1 MPFATA
7 HCVLDEL
14 AFAICGDARAQ
25 LGATIASK
33 LIIARSGHNCQTKFL
48 NFVVFAR
55 VFPGSIDPVRA
66 ETQPVCTHELITDA
80 IHLALYSIADRVAVQ
95 MAIEAGSDAIL
106 F

>member
-33 LIIARSGHNCQTKFL
+33 TIIARSQHNCQPKLLIFIGFT
-48 NFVVFAR
+48 
-55 VFPGSIDPVRA
+55 GSIDAIRA
-66 ETQPVCTHELITDA
+66 KMQPIGAYQLVMDA
-80 IHLALYSIADRVAVQ
+80 VHIALHRIADGVAVQ
-95 MAIEAGSDAIL
+95 MAVVAGLDAVL
-106 F
+106 L

>member
-7 HCVLDEL
+7 HCVLVEL

-33 LIIARSGHNCQTKFL
+33 LIIARSQHNCQPKLLIFIG
-48 NFVVFAR
+48 FAS
-55 VFPGSIDPVRA
+55 SIDAVRA
-66 ETQPVCTHELITDA
+66 ETQPVGAHQLIADA
-80 IHLALYSIADRVAVQ
+80 VHLALHCVADGVAVQ
-95 MAIEAGSDAIL
+95 VAVIAGLDAIL

>member
-7 HCVLDEL
+7 HCVLVEL

-33 LIIARSGHNCQTKFL
+33 TIIARSQHNCQPKLLIFIG
-48 NFVVFAR
+48 FAS
-55 VFPGSIDPVRA
+55 SIDAVRAKMQPVR
-66 ETQPVCTHELITDA
+66 TYQLVTDA
-80 IHLALYSIADRVAVQ
+80 VHIALHRIADGVAVQ
-95 MAIEAGSDAIL
+95 VAVVAGLDAIL

>member
-33 LIIARSGHNCQTKFL
+33 TIIARSCHNCQPKLLIFIGF
-48 NFVVFAR
+48 NS
-55 VFPGSIDPVRA
+55 SIDAVRA
-66 ETQPVCTHELITDA
+66 KTQPIGTDQLVVDA
-80 IHLALYSIADRVAVQ
+80 IHIALHRIADGVTVQ
-95 MAIEAGSDAIL
+95 MAIVAGPDAVFL
-106 F
+106 

>member
-33 LIIARSGHNCQTKFL
+33 TIIARCCRNCQPKLLIFIG
-48 NFVVFAR
+48 FA
-55 VFPGSIDPVRA
+55 GSIDAVRA
-66 ETQPVCTHELITDA
+66 KTQSIRTYQLIMDA
-80 IHLALYSIADRVAVQ
+80 VHIPLHRIADGVAVQ
-95 MAIEAGSDAIL
+95 MAVVAGFDAIL

>member
-33 LIIARSGHNCQTKFL
+33 LIIARSGHNCQPKLLIFIGF
-48 NFVVFAR
+48 N
-55 VFPGSIDPVRA
+55 GSIDAVRA
-66 ETQPVCTHELITDA
+66 KTQPIGTDQLVVDA
-80 IHLALYSIADRVAVQ
+80 IHIALHRIADGIAVQ
-95 MAIEAGSDAIL
+95 MAIVAGPDAVFL
-106 F
+106 